1 MRRMEESRVDQSIFV
16 RIFIFIRVV
25 PVSEGQKSSYR
36 SRRGMNFGSI
46 GTTDKRMT
54 TSSAISSQE
63 FMLVYAPENFTIND
77 YANYFE
83 LLKCRYIYVDLSFPS
98 IHSYWM
104 PTGVSCS

>member
-1 MRRMEESRVDQSIFV
+1 MEESRVDQSIFV

-54 TSSAISSQE
+54 
-63 FMLVYAPENFTIND
+63 ENFTIND

-98 IHSYWM
+98 IHSYWL